1 MWERIC
7 LEAEIPDVRIHD
19 LRHTFASFGVNRGQN
34 LNVVGRL
41 LGHSNITTALLYSHL
56 ADDPVGRAP
65 EQIGETWPA
74 SWRSTIACFPT
85 EPLRREHSTCSNPV
99 IGSTN
104 SLIQSNLMSMGAS

>member
-65 EQIGETWPA
+65 EQIG
-74 SWRSTIACFPT
+74 
-85 EPLRREHSTCSNPV
+85 
-99 IGSTN
+99 G
-104 SLIQSNLMSMGAS
+104 NLAGLMAVNHCLLPDRTPS